1 MRIFPLLILALGLVS
16 VAVVA
21 GETDMLEQHKKVLL
35 EEFTGAKILEI
46 EREKEDG
53 QWVWEYELEFEGE
66 VYELVLTE
74 AGEVLR
80 KELD

>member
-1 MRIFPLLILALGLVS
+1 MRIFPLLVLALGLVS

-35 EEFTGAKILEI
+35 EEFPGAKILEI

-66 VYELVLTE
+66 AYELVLTE

>member
-1 MRIFPLLILALGLVS
+1 MRFHSLFILVLGLVS
-16 VAVVA
+16 IAVVA
-21 GETDMLEQHKKVLL
+21 GESDMLEQHKKVILK
-35 EEFTGAKILEI
+35 EFPDAKILEI

-53 QWVWEYELEFEGE
+53 QWVWEYDLEFEGE
-66 VYELVLTE
+66 EYELVLTE